1 MALDI
6 LAFIAGIVYGYIN
19 PGKEAKGKLL
29 KKGLKIGVII
39 GIVFAVL
46 NLFVGGFLTFGTTL
60 IGSIIAIG
68 FLTLMFVAGT
78 IIGDWLEVKIKK

>member
-1 MALDI
+1 MALDLI
-6 LAFIAGIVYGYIN
+6 AFIAGIVYGYIN

-46 NLFVGGFLTFGTTL
+46 NLFVGGFLTFGATL
-60 IGSIIAIG
+60 IGSIIGIG
-68 FLTLMFVAGT
+68 FLTILFIAGT
-78 IIGDWLEVKIKK
+78 IIGDWLEVRIKK